1 MGEGGGVPRNEVRRQ
16 KGIKEGPNEADQE
29 RRTGKG
35 QSQSS
40 GKGPGE
46 RSLLLL
52 EGLKDR
58 HVGRRQ
64 EDTSEATRLPE
75 DSEGN
80 AQFPPALWWW
90 GRCVCGGC
98 PVAHFFFRKWVRCC
112 RKNAV

>member
-46 RSLLLL
+46 RSRTEGEGYEQMKEDQLPLELHRSQASQGPCEAGEGGQAGRPESPPLL
-52 EGLKDR
+52 
-58 HVGRRQ
+58 H
-64 EDTSEATRLPE
+64 PE
-75 DSEGN
+75 QLH
-80 AQFPPALWWW
+80 A
-90 GRCVCGGC
+90 
-98 PVAHFFFRKWVRCC
+98 
-112 RKNAV
+112 